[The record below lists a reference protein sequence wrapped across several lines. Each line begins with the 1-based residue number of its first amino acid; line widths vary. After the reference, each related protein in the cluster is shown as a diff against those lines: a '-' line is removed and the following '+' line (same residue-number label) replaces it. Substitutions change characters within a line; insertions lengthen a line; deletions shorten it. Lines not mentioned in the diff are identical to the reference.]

1 MAERRNT
8 RGFATR
14 AVHAGQA
21 PDPSTGAVMTPIY
34 LSSTFAMEAV
44 GQHKGYVYSR
54 VTNPTRTPYEACV
67 ADLEGGTKGVSFA
80 SGLAAASAI
89 LELLDAGSHVV
100 AMEDLYGGITRLL
113 REVKARSAGLRTDFV
128 DLSRPSA
135 LEAALKPETK
145 LVWIETPTN
154 PQLKLV
160 DLEEIGRVCR
170 ARGVLSVVDNT
181 FATPRLQRPLD
192 YGIDLVMHSATKYLN
207 GHSDVVGGMVV
218 IGDNPALA
226 ERLHFV
232 QYALGA
238 IPSPFD
244 SFLVLRGL
252 KTLHL
257 RVDRCCENAARIA
270 DWLAKH
276 PKIGRVNYPGLAS
289 HPQHAL
295 AKRQMAGFGGMVTF
309 LPKGGLDAAKRIA
322 ERCALFHLAVSL
334 GGVESLIELPALMTH
349 RTVPTE
355 IRERVGVVDA
365 LVRLSC
371 GVEDADD
378 LIADLAQAIG

>member
-1 MAERRNT
+1 MTERRNT
-8 RGFATR
+8 KGFATR

-21 PDPSTGAVMTPIY
+21 PDPTTGAVMTPIY
-34 LSSTFAMEAV
+34 LSSTFAMERV
-44 GQHKGYVYSR
+44 GETKGFIYSR
-54 VTNPTRTPYEACV
+54 VANPTRTPYEACV
-67 ADLEGGTKGVSFA
+67 ADLEGGAKGVSFA

-100 AMEDLYGGITRLL
+100 ATEDLYGGITRLL
-113 REVKARSAGLRTDFV
+113 REVKAKSAGLRADFV
-128 DLSRPSA
+128 DLSRPGA

-160 DLEEIGRVCR
+160 DLEEVGRVCR

-181 FATPRLQRPLD
+181 FATPRLQRPLEH
-192 YGIDLVMHSATKYLN
+192 GIDLVMHSATKYLN

-226 ERLHFV
+226 ERLHFM

-276 PKIGRVNYPGLAS
+276 PKIERVNYPGLKS
-289 HPQHAL
+289 HPQHDL

-322 ERCALFHLAVSL
+322 ERCELFHLAVSL

-349 RTVPTE
+349 RTVPAE
-355 IRERVGVVDA
+355 LRAKVGVVDA

>member
-1 MAERRNT
+1 MTERRNT
-8 RGFATR
+8 KGFATR

-21 PDPSTGAVMTPIY
+21 PDPTTGAVMTPIY

-44 GQHKGYVYSR
+44 GQHKGYIYSR
-54 VTNPTRTPYEACV
+54 VANPTRTPYEACV

-113 REVKARSAGLRTDFV
+113 HEVKAKRAGLKADFV
-128 DLSRPSA
+128 DLSKPGA
-135 LEAALKPETK
+135 LEAALRPETK
-145 LVWIETPTN
+145 LVWVETPTN

-160 DLEEIGRVCR
+160 DLEEVGRVCR
-170 ARGVLSVVDNT
+170 AHGVVSVVDNT
-181 FATPRLQRPLD
+181 FATPRLQRPLEH
-192 YGIDLVMHSATKYLN
+192 GIDLVMHSATKYLN

-218 IGDNPALA
+218 VGDNPALA
-226 ERLHFV
+226 ERLHFM

-257 RVDRCCENAARIA
+257 RVDRSCENAKAIA

-276 PKIGRVNYPGLAS
+276 PKIERVNYPGLAS
-289 HPQHAL
+289 HPQHEL

-309 LPKGGLDAAKRIA
+309 LPQGGLDAAKRISECCELFTSPSAWA
-322 ERCALFHLAVSL
+322 ESRA
-334 GGVESLIELPALMTH
+334 
-349 RTVPTE
+349 
-355 IRERVGVVDA
+355 
-365 LVRLSC
+365 
-371 GVEDADD
+371 
-378 LIADLAQAIG
+378 

>member
-1 MAERRNT
+1 MTERRNMK
-8 RGFATR
+8 GFATR

-21 PDPSTGAVMTPIY
+21 PDPTTGAVMTPIY
-34 LSSTFAMEAV
+34 LSSTFAMDAA
-44 GQHKGYVYSR
+44 GQHKGHVYSR

-80 SGLAAASAI
+80 SGLAAAAAI

-113 REVKARSAGLRTDFV
+113 REVKARSAGLRADFV
-128 DLSRPSA
+128 DLSVPGT
-135 LEAALKPETK
+135 LERALKPDTK

-160 DLEEIGRVCR
+160 DLEEVGRVCR

-181 FATPRLQRPLD
+181 FATPRLQRPLEH
-192 YGIDLVMHSATKYLN
+192 GIDLVMHSATKYLN

-226 ERLHFV
+226 ERLHFM

-257 RVDRCCENAARIA
+257 RVDRCCENAARLA
-270 DWLAKH
+270 EWLAKH
-276 PKIGRVNYPGLAS
+276 PKIERVNYPGLKS
-289 HPQHAL
+289 HPQHDL

-322 ERCALFHLAVSL
+322 ERCELFHLAVSL

-349 RTVPTE
+349 RTVPAE

>member
-1 MAERRNT
+1 MTERRNMK
-8 RGFATR
+8 GFATR
-14 AVHAGQA
+14 AVHAGQT
-21 PDPSTGAVMTPIY
+21 PDPTTGAVMTPIY

-44 GQHKGYVYSR
+44 GQHKGHVYSR

-80 SGLAAASAI
+80 SGLAAAAAI

-113 REVKARSAGLRTDFV
+113 REVKARSAGLRADFV
-128 DLSRPSA
+128 DLSVPGT
-135 LEAALKPETK
+135 LERALKPETK

-160 DLEEIGRVCR
+160 DLEDVGRVCR

-181 FATPRLQRPLD
+181 FATPRLQRPLEH
-192 YGIDLVMHSATKYLN
+192 GIDLVMHSATKYLN

-218 IGDNPALA
+218 IGDDPALA
-226 ERLHFV
+226 ERLHFM

-257 RVDRCCENAARIA
+257 RVDRCCENAARLA
-270 DWLAKH
+270 DFLAKH
-276 PKIGRVNYPGLAS
+276 PKIEKVNYPGLKS
-289 HPQHAL
+289 HPQHDL

-309 LPKGGLDAAKRIA
+309 LPKGGLEAAKRIA
-322 ERCALFHLAVSL
+322 ERCELFHLAVSL

-349 RTVPTE
+349 RTVPVE

>member
-1 MAERRNT
+1 MSEQRNR

-21 PDPSTGAVMTPIY
+21 PDPTTGAVMTPIY

-44 GQHKGYVYSR
+44 GRHKGYIYSR
-54 VTNPTRTPYEACV
+54 VANPTRTPYEACV

-113 REVKARSAGLRTDFV
+113 REVKAKSAGLKVDFV
-128 DLSRPSA
+128 DLSKPGA
-135 LEAALKPETK
+135 LEAALRPETR

-160 DLEEIGRVCR
+160 DLDEVGCVCR
-170 ARGVLSVVDNT
+170 TRGVISVVDNT
-181 FATPRLQRPLD
+181 FATPRLQRPLEH
-192 YGIDLVMHSATKYLN
+192 GIDLVLHSATKYLN
-207 GHSDVVGGMVV
+207 GHSDVVSGVV
-218 IGDNPALA
+218 VVGDDPALA
-226 ERLHFV
+226 ERLHFM

-257 RVDRCCENAARIA
+257 RVDRSCENAQRIA
-270 DWLAKH
+270 EWLAMH
-276 PKIGRVNYPGLAS
+276 PKIERVNYPGLAS
-289 HPQHAL
+289 HPQHDL
-295 AKRQMAGFGGMVTF
+295 AKRQMAAFGGMVTF
-309 LPKGGLDAAKRIA
+309 LPRGGLEAARRIA
-322 ERCALFHLAVSL
+322 ERCELFHLAVSL

-349 RTVPTE
+349 RAVPAE
-355 IRERVGVVDA
+355 MRERVGVVDA
-365 LVRLSC
+365 LIRLSC

-378 LIADLAQAIG
+378 LIADLARAIG